1 MKNRLPILQGRRGFL
16 RIFFVCT
23 AGGLWALLGMLSNGA
38 FANVRGVDIFRLVG
52 LGMFLGGAIFS
63 LMAYFR
69 GRRYTED

>member
-1 MKNRLPILQGRRGFL
+1 MDNSRRFL

-38 FANVRGVDIFRLVG
+38 FANVRGRDIFRLVG

-63 LMAYFR
+63 LMAYFH
-69 GRRYTED
+69 GRRYKLNGGTRDRK

>member
-1 MKNRLPILQGRRGFL
+1 MNDRRIFL

-23 AGGLWALLGMLSNGA
+23 TGGLWALLGMLSNGA
-38 FANVRGVDIFRLVG
+38 FANVRGKDIFRLVG
-52 LGMFLGGAIFS
+52 LGMFLGGAIFY